1 MKTKDFN
8 IEPNYQVICLIK
20 IDGIIF
26 GRSSSKLDL
35 RIIHAKFVKSEF
47 ASNNGTARNIEA
59 VPYFNDAVSVSQSIY
74 TNNHNDQKNGQ
85 ISRSLTETLRKEK
98 TFKDEH
104 RKEKKIKNDDPLM
117 KEQYMGVNIPE
128 TAPEVVQVKEV
139 FPETSQV
146 KEDVPE
152 VIQVNEF
159 VPEAVKVNEVVP
171 EIVPEA
177 ATEAV
182 PEVVPEVIQPVKEL
196 DIDSLRYNFMTA
208 SIKNDTEYMKKNITH
223 IDKSLYDDDIKDS
236 TESSEIDG
244 LDDYELE

>member
-1 MKTKDFN
+1 
-8 IEPNYQVICLIK
+8 
-20 IDGIIF
+20 
-26 GRSSSKLDL
+26 
-35 RIIHAKFVKSEF
+35 
-47 ASNNGTARNIEA
+47 
-59 VPYFNDAVSVSQSIY
+59 
-74 TNNHNDQKNGQ
+74 
-85 ISRSLTETLRKEK
+85 
-98 TFKDEH
+98 
-104 RKEKKIKNDDPLM
+104 
-117 KEQYMGVNIPE
+117 
-128 TAPEVVQVKEV
+128 VKEV

-152 VIQVNEF
+152 VIQVKEAVPEAVKVNEVVPEAVKVNEV